1 MKIGDL
7 VRYHRFPGNG
17 YGIVIKL
24 TTHGVKIYWDNGE
37 IGSEWKKALEVV
49 SEKRN

>member
-7 VRYHRFPGNG
+7 VRYHRFPDEG

-24 TTHGVKIYWDNGE
+24 TSRSAKVYWDDGTACF
-37 IGSEWKKALEVV
+37 SWKKTLEVING
-49 SEKRN
+49 SR

>member
-7 VRYHRFPGNG
+7 VRYHRFPNNG

-24 TTHGVKIYWDNGE
+24 TSRGVEVYWDDGE
-37 IGSEWKKALEVV
+37 TVSEWKVNLEVV
-49 SEKRN
+49 NESG